1 MDVCSEVLWEILVV
15 QAVRFFFSLIGILNL
30 LGKGF
35 NIIYV
40 TVLVFTVAK
49 YSDFKVVSDLVNKY
63 IKKESRGKRKELGR
77 WYN

>member
-1 MDVCSEVLWEILVV
+1 M
-15 QAVRFFFSLIGILNL
+15 

>member
-15 QAVRFFFSLIGILNL
+15 QAVRFFSLIGILNL
-30 LGKGF
+30 LGEGF

-49 YSDFKVVSDLVNKY
+49 YSDFKVVSDMVNKY
-63 IKKESRGKRKELGR
+63 IKKESRGKGKELER

>member
-15 QAVRFFFSLIGILNL
+15 QAVRFFSLIGILNL
-30 LGKGF
+30 LGEGF
-35 NIIYV
+35 NIIYL

-49 YSDFKVVSDLVNKY
+49 YSDFKVVSDMVNKY
-63 IKKESRGKRKELGR
+63 IKKELRGKGKELER

>member
-1 MDVCSEVLWEILVV
+1 M
-15 QAVRFFFSLIGILNL
+15 
-30 LGKGF
+30 LGEGF
-35 NIIYV
+35 NIIYL

-63 IKKESRGKRKELGR
+63 IKKESRGKGKELER

>member
-15 QAVRFFFSLIGILNL
+15 QAVRFFSLIGILNL
-30 LGKGF
+30 LGEGF

-49 YSDFKVVSDLVNKY
+49 YSDFKVVSDMVNKY
-63 IKKESRGKRKELGR
+63 IKKELRGKGKELER

>member
-15 QAVRFFFSLIGILNL
+15 QAVRFFSLIGILNL
-30 LGKGF
+30 LGEAF
-35 NIIYV
+35 NIIYL

-49 YSDFKVVSDLVNKY
+49 YSDFKVVSDMVNKY
-63 IKKESRGKRKELGR
+63 IKKELRGKGKELER

>member
-1 MDVCSEVLWEILVV
+1 M
-15 QAVRFFFSLIGILNL
+15 

-63 IKKESRGKRKELGR
+63 IKKESRGKCKELGR